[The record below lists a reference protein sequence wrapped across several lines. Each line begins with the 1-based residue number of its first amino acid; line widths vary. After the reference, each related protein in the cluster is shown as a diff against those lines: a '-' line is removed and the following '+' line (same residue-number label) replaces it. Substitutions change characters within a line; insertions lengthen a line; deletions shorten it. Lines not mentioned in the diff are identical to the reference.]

1 MNNMNSSEVG
11 LSLILTTDGDSQ
23 VKNITWWKNYN
34 PVSQRDWLWSFEWV
48 TVARKCLW
56 TLWNHIFCINYWL

>member
-48 TVARKCLW
+48 
-56 TLWNHIFCINYWL
+56 